1 MPHGFDFPNGKSINK
16 NRNCV
21 SNSESVWQYRGLG
34 GCAPRRRGSDQ
45 RSGRAGGDFPLLKN
59 EENMAENK
67 TGEIVIYQTENGQTK
82 IDVRFEDETVWLT
95 QAQLV
100 DLYGSSKANVSEH
113 IKHIFEEQELS
124 KEATVR
130 KFRTVQIEGSRQV
143 EREVE
148 CYNLDMIIS
157 LGYRIKS
164 KVATQ
169 FRQWATKRLNE
180 YIRKGFTMD
189 DERLKQAGGGDYW
202 KELLAR
208 IRDIRSSEKVM
219 YRQVLDLYATSA
231 DYNPKSA
238 ESVAFFKMVQNKLHY
253 AVCKQTAAEI
263 IYDRADS
270 EKDFMG
276 LTSFKGADVTLDDV
290 RIAKNYLSEKELKK
304 LNVLVSAFF
313 DVAEYQAENHNV
325 MHMSD
330 YVEQLDRTIHSVG
343 EDVLEGAGK
352 ISHKKAMEKAE
363 GEYRKYQV
371 KTLSSVEK
379 AYIETLKELNKIENK
394 GKKE

>member
-1 MPHGFDFPNGKSINK
+1 
-16 NRNCV
+16 
-21 SNSESVWQYRGLG
+21 
-34 GCAPRRRGSDQ
+34 
-45 RSGRAGGDFPLLKN
+45 
-59 EENMAENK
+59 MAENK
-67 TGEIVIYQTENGQTK
+67 TGEIVIFKTSDDK
-82 IDVRFEDETVWLT
+82 ISVDVRFEGETVWLS
-95 QAQLV
+95 QQQMAE
-100 DLYGSSKANVSEH
+100 LYQTSRTNVVEH
-113 IKHIFEEQELS
+113 IKNIYEEEELDADS
-124 KEATVR
+124 TCR
-130 KFRTVQIEGSRQV
+130 NFRQV
-143 EREVE
+143 QKEGNRNVSREIPF
-148 CYNLDMIIS
+148 YNLDMIIS
-157 LGYRIKS
+157 LGYRVKS
-164 KVATQ
+164 KIATQ

-189 DERLKQAGGGDYW
+189 DERLKEAGGGDYW

-253 AVCKQTAAEI
+253 AVSKQTAAEI

-304 LNVLVSAFF
+304 LNALVSAFF

-394 GKKE
+394 RKKK

>member
-1 MPHGFDFPNGKSINK
+1 MKDDEK
-16 NRNCV
+16 N
-21 SNSESVWQYRGLG
+21 
-34 GCAPRRRGSDQ
+34 
-45 RSGRAGGDFPLLKN
+45 
-59 EENMAENK
+59 
-67 TGEIVIYQTENGQTK
+67 TGEIVIFKTSENNVS
-82 IDVRFEDETVWLT
+82 IDVRFEGETVWLS
-95 QAQLV
+95 QQQMA
-100 DLYGSSKANVSEH
+100 DLYQTSRTNIVEH
-113 IKHIFEEQELS
+113 IKHIYEEEELDADS
-124 KEATVR
+124 TCR
-130 KFRTVQIEGSRQV
+130 NFRQV
-143 EREVE
+143 QKEGNRNVSREIPF
-148 CYNLDMIIS
+148 YNLDMIIS

-164 KVATQ
+164 KIATQ

-219 YRQVLDLYATSA
+219 YRQVLDLYATSV
-231 DYNPKSA
+231 DYNPKSQ

-253 AVCKQTAAEI
+253 AVNRQTAAEI

-270 EKDFMG
+270 EKEFMG
-276 LTSFKGADVTLDDV
+276 LTSFKGADVTLEDV

-304 LNVLVSAFF
+304 LNALVSAFF
-313 DVAEYQAENHNV
+313 DVAEYQAENHNE

-330 YVEQLDRTIHSVG
+330 YVEQFDRTIKSVG
-343 EDVLEGAGK
+343 EEVLEGAGK
-352 ISHKKAMEKAE
+352 VSHKKAMEKAE

-379 AYIETLKELNKIENK
+379 AYIETLKELKHIESK
-394 GKKE
+394 YKSGR